1 MRKQLPQNIISSLV
15 TNAKKNDVAM
25 EKESSNFV
33 WSSGDLRGVQMKWIF
48 RN

>member
-15 TNAKKNDVAM
+15 TNAKNDVAM
-25 EKESSNFV
+25 EKESSIFV
-33 WSSGDLRGVQMKWIF
+33 WRDGDLGKVQMKWIF